1 VGASGWQY
9 FTPYR
14 EDVAVALEELRQKV
28 FREKSYGDPV
38 LKTDFLEQLKANLS
52 PEELKAFEAQFAQHA
67 ELLQGMQ
74 EQLEGMQ
81 GQQADA
87 ETIDELLEMCAES
100 GTHSILDIMQGL
112 SDGPEF
118 GTAFPMPDDVKRG
131 LYGTATPTHDQVEAK
146 MHERADELE
155 RWSCW
160 YVIVYK
166 DGRPDEI
173 YFEGCS
179 GD

>member
-28 FREKSYGDPV
+28 FREKSYGNPMF
-38 LKTDFLEQLKANLS
+38 KADFLDQLKAS
-52 PEELKAFEAQFAQHA
+52 MPPDQLKAFEAQFAQHT
-67 ELLQGMQ
+67 ELIKGMQ
-74 EQLEGMQ
+74 VP
-81 GQQADA
+81 QAEA
-87 ETIDELLEMCAES
+87 ETIDELLEMCAED
-100 GTHSILDIMQGL
+100 GTHSILDIMQGV
-112 SDGPEF
+112 SEGPEF
-118 GTAFPMPDDVKRG
+118 GTAFPMPDAVKRD
-131 LYGTATPTHDQVEAK
+131 LYGTTTPTREQVDAK
-146 MHERADELE
+146 MHERADDLE

-160 YVIVYK
+160 YVIVSK
-166 DGRPDEI
+166 NGKPDEI

>member
-14 EDVAVALEELRQKV
+14 EDVAVALEDLRQRV

-38 LKTDFLEQLKANLS
+38 LKTDFLEQLKANLP
-52 PEELKAFEAQFAQHA
+52 PEQLKAFEAQFAQHA
-67 ELLQGMQ
+67 ELLK
-74 EQLEGMQ
+74 GMQ
-81 GQQADA
+81 GQQAEA

-100 GTHSILDIMQGL
+100 GTHSILDIMQGI
-112 SDGPEF
+112 SDGPGF
-118 GTAFPMPDDVKRG
+118 GTAFPMPDDVKRD
-131 LYGTATPTHDQVEAK
+131 LYGTTTPTHEQIEAK
-146 MHERADELE
+146 IHERADELD

-160 YVIVYK
+160 YVTVYK
-166 DGRPDEI
+166 DGKPNEI